1 MNILEVGDRPAGLS
15 AVALAAAPGLGR
27 VEAALRE
34 GRRHQAVKSRDCC
47 DCCDQDTL
55 VCLQGDRSDA
65 SGHMRKQ
72 TGAYTFVASELSD
85 VVIGSFC
92 SSDLLAGTAFVAD
105 LYNPKKSHYPT
116 VPRFSDVSFTPDALA
131 AGAHAEDHL
140 NQERTR
146 RWQLWP

>member
-1 MNILEVGDRPAGLS
+1 MNILEVGDRPVGLS
-15 AVALAAAPGLGR
+15 AIALAAAPGLGR
-27 VEAALRE
+27 VKAALCV
-34 GRRHQAVKSRDCC
+34 GRRHEAAKSR

-55 VCLQGDRSDA
+55 VCVQGDRSGA
-65 SGHMRKQ
+65 RSQMRKQ
-72 TGAYTFVASELSD
+72 TGAYTFVASEVSD

-105 LYNPKKSHYPT
+105 LYNPRKSRYPT

-131 AGAHAEDHL
+131 AGAHAEDRL